1 MKLLHEVLRQA
12 SVLARSLRF
21 YFTLLIITRQVV
33 CAATPPGAGCNSSS
47 KTRYSIGSRPPEE
60 AKNIS
65 TPGQCIMHAVLL
77 HFNL

>member
-12 SVLARSLRF
+12 AVLARSLRF

-47 KTRYSIGSRPPEE
+47 KTRYSIGSRPPVE
-60 AKNIS
+60 AKKYQH
-65 TPGQCIMHAVLL
+65 TRPMHYACGAAA
-77 HFNL
+77 F